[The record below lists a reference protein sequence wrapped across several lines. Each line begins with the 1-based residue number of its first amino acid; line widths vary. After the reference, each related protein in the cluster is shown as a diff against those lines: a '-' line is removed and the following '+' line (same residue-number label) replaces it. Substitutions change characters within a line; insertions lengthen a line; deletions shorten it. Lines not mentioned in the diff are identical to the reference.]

1 MQLQAGTGKRKEA
14 QVETGTSTD
23 AVLSIQYIKN
33 ILVRCMNSLADERK
47 RGWAMERSGCERK
60 QSGAT
65 CICSSLTAWSPAR
78 FTCETRTLQ
87 SPLVIKWSSLEN
99 HLHPPPVVFTGAP
112 KGPWRWV
119 SQKDSSRD
127 IKMIYPLTPW
137 FQLWNAQDNSFKRR
151 DGSCIHVVKPNKKMP
166 IATSFLTAKYCR
178 QPTTEEVFNDN
189 MDSFEPLASKKIT
202 EFSSEK

>member
-14 QVETGTSTD
+14 QVETGTLTD
-23 AVLSIQYIKN
+23 TVLSIQYIKN
-33 ILVRCMNSLADERK
+33 ILVRCMNSLAAERK
-47 RGWAMERSGCERK
+47 RGWAMERSGCQRK

-65 CICSSLTAWSPAR
+65 CICSSLTTWSPAR
-78 FTCETRTLQ
+78 FTCETRTLHH
-87 SPLVIKWSSLEN
+87 LSSNGVHLK
-99 HLHPPPVVFTGAP
+99 LHPPSVVSTGAP

-137 FQLWNAQDNSFKRR
+137 FQLWNAQNNSFKRR

-178 QPTTEEVFNDN
+178 QSTTEEAFNDN
-189 MDSFEPLASKKIT
+189 MGPFEPLASKK
-202 EFSSEK
+202 